1 MLARHMKISKR
12 NNPLNPQPLVEKY
25 GTDSVRAYLMFLGPW
40 DRGGDWS
47 DSGINGIYR
56 WLNRIWEMMTT
67 KYHEKEV
74 IDLDSKNLSQISNQT
89 TKDILNGMRNFRFN
103 TSIATLMEYSNN
115 LSKIKKNG
123 TVSNSDWLDA
133 CKRLL
138 IHLSPICPHISEEI
152 WNIMGNKNSIHLQ
165 SNPSYNEELIE
176 KSTYILIIQVNGKL
190 RDQVELEKNTSKEE
204 IKKYLNNSEKIK
216 KHIAGKKIVKEIYIE
231 NKLMNLVVK

>member
-1 MLARHMKISKR
+1 
-12 NNPLNPQPLVEKY
+12 
-25 GTDSVRAYLMFLGPW
+25 
-40 DRGGDWS
+40 
-47 DSGINGIYR
+47 
-56 WLNRIWEMMTT
+56 
-67 KYHEKEV
+67 
-74 IDLDSKNLSQISNQT
+74 
-89 TKDILNGMRNFRFN
+89 
-103 TSIATLMEYSNN
+103 MEYSNN

-165 SNPSYNEELIE
+165 SNPSYNEELLE

-204 IKKYLNNSEKIK
+204 IKKFLNNSEKIK